1 MLGYHAHAVLSEQEK
16 RNVRSFV
23 DSVLS
28 TLRDGLPVLSEQEK
42 RLLISIVFLVH
53 WVELFNY
60 LLCHLSVC
68 PVLSEIE
75 KRRYW

>member
-28 TLRDGLPVLSEQEK
+28 TLRDGLPRAIGAREASADLDS
-42 RLLISIVFLVH
+42 F
-53 WVELFNY
+53 
-60 LLCHLSVC
+60 
-68 PVLSEIE
+68 
-75 KRRYW
+75 